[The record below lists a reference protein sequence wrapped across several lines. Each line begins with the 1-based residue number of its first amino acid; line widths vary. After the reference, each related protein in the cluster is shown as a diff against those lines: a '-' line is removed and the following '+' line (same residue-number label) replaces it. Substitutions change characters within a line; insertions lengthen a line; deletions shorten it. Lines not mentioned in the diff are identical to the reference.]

1 MGNKPSVKSKSTVSV
16 QGIVFFLLQLD
27 MKLLYAFILCTLA
40 QIFTF
45 IQLQGQV
52 IWKFPKENP
61 YIMALMGVPI
71 SLLFMKYTRILNGHF
86 EANWPGRIIGF
97 GVGIIIFTIMSW
109 LMFREVPTTKTL
121 ICLVLA
127 FSIVLIQMF
136 WK

>member
-97 GVGIIIFTIMSW
+97 GVGIIIFTVMSW

>member
-1 MGNKPSVKSKSTVSV
+1 MGNKPSVKSKPTVSV
-16 QGIVFFLLQLD
+16 EGIVFFYYFYE
-27 MKLLYAFILCTLA
+27 MKLLYAFILCILA
-40 QIFTF
+40 QSITF
-45 IQLQGQV
+45 IQLQGQS

-61 YIMALMGVPI
+61 YIMALLGVPI

-109 LMFREVPTTKTL
+109 LIFKEIPTTKTL
-121 ICLVLA
+121 ICLGLA